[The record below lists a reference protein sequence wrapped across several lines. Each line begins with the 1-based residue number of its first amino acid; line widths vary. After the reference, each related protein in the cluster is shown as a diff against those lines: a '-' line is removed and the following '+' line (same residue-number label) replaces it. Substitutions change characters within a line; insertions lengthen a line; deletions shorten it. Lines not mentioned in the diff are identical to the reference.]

1 MGGRAHAGRGVVRL
15 ARLHRRL
22 AALMAL
28 AALAALAAGAGPTP
42 WTLLVAAALVLGL
55 FWHPAGRVADLVEHG
70 SKLVAV
76 VLFAWILFLGLIAG
90 GDMLEPGIALLFVL
104 LAGEA
109 LRPLDARNDFRLFS
123 LSFALVIAAT
133 AYYPGVA
140 FGLAFTAYV
149 VLATL
154 ALMVGHLRRQAERF
168 RIPDLPV
175 DRSFLAVT
183 AALSIITLLASVVI
197 FIAFPRMPRSWFG
210 QGRAQTGNVTGFSDV
225 VSLGEHGGRIQG
237 NPSVM
242 FRVEF
247 EGGAQPDPGAMYW
260 RGLSFDRFDG
270 TRWSRDADRRADD
283 SRLVPAWVY
292 STRWGPVRHEY
303 RIFGGPPGVRVLF
316 AQQSVLGVHPHSA
329 IRPWLRRNGDIEYRG
344 WDTPVYSVRSGP
356 PAPPEARLRE
366 APADGPQDAA
376 RYLQLPPLDS
386 RVARLADSLTA
397 PHAAR
402 IDKVRAVERWLA
414 QEFSY
419 TLDLPRT
426 SRTASLEHFLFV
438 RRAGHCEYFSSAL
451 VVLLRSVGIPA
462 RNVNGFLGGEW
473 NERGG
478 YLAVTGNN
486 AHSWVEVWF
495 GGLGWVRFDG
505 TPSADREETLLAAGS
520 SRLWPMLFW
529 LDGMQFQWYRWVMA
543 YDLSR
548 QLDLLA
554 AIGERFAPAASTAGS
569 PAPIDWRRTVGWILA
584 GLGAMG
590 LVWLATRQRVPRHP
604 PGTRLYLAL
613 RRSYSRAGY
622 PVPPAEPPLAFLEH
636 LRRER
641 APGVADSER
650 IVTRYLRARFGAD
663 ELDPAE
669 RRAMQER
676 LAAVRRELRG

>member
-1 MGGRAHAGRGVVRL
+1 ML
-15 ARLHRRL
+15 
-22 AALMAL
+22 
-28 AALAALAAGAGPTP
+28 GAI
-42 WTLLVAAALVLGL
+42 LVIGL
-55 FWHPAGRVADLVEHG
+55 FWNPDGGVADLVEQG
-70 SKLVAV
+70 SKLIAV
-76 VLFAWILFLGLIAG
+76 VIFAWVLYLGLIAG
-90 GDMLEPGIALLFVL
+90 GDVLEPGIALLFVL

-109 LRPLDARNDFRLFS
+109 LRPLDAPNDFRLYS
-123 LSFALVIAAT
+123 LSLALVIAAT

-140 FGLAFTAYV
+140 FGIAFTAYV

-154 ALMVGHLRRQAERF
+154 ALMVGHLRRQADRF
-168 RIPDLPV
+168 RIADLRI

-183 AALSIITLLASVVI
+183 AALSVITLLASVVI
-197 FIAFPRMPRSWFG
+197 FVAFPRMPRSWFG

-225 VSLGEHGGRIQG
+225 VSLGEHGGRIEG
-237 NPSVM
+237 NPAVM

-247 EGGAQPDPGAMYW
+247 EGDARPDPAGMYW

-270 TRWSRDADRRADD
+270 IRWSRDAEGRADA
-283 SRLVPAWVY
+283 SRVIPSWVY
-292 STRWGPVRHEY
+292 ATRWGPVRQEY
-303 RIFGGPPGVRVLF
+303 QIFGGPPGVRVLF

-329 IRPWLRRNGDIEYRG
+329 IRPWLRNNGDIEYRG

-356 PAPPEARLRE
+356 STPTDVMLRAAPDDEPEDAR
-366 APADGPQDAA
+366 
-376 RYLQLPPLDS
+376 RYLQLPRLDP

-402 IDKVRAVERWLA
+402 IDRVRAVERWLS
-414 QEFSY
+414 QELSY

-426 SRTASLEHFLFV
+426 SRQASLEHFLFE
-438 RRAGHCEYFSSAL
+438 RRAGHCEYFSTAMA
-451 VVLLRSVGIPA
+451 VLLRSVGIPA

-505 TPSADREETLLAAGS
+505 TPAADREETLLAAGT

-529 LDGMQFQWYRWVMA
+529 IDGMQFQWYRWVMA

-548 QLDLLA
+548 QMDLLA
-554 AIGERFAPAASTAGS
+554 AIGERFAPAASAAGR
-569 PAPIDWRRTVGWILA
+569 PAPIDWRRTIMWILA
-584 GLGAMG
+584 GVGAMG
-590 LVWLATRQRVPRHP
+590 LLWLATRQRAQRHP
-604 PGTRLYLAL
+604 PGTRLYLEL

-636 LRRER
+636 LRREQ

-650 IVTRYLRARFGAD
+650 IVTRYLQARFGHD
-663 ELDPAE
+663 ELNQPE
-669 RRAMQER
+669 RRAMEER
-676 LAAVRRELRG
+676 LASVRRALRE